1 VAAVIIG
8 PLLWAFWL
16 FRMTQLEVIGERR
29 IGTGTIAGTL
39 GFSALLIFAIL
50 KTGASFDVVDAPQYL
65 FMYVVLGLAWL
76 WVVATIFPYLG
87 LSPRDDVFERHN
99 RAAVPAVRGA
109 LVGVTLCYA
118 GGNIGDG
125 PGWWVVVFAA
135 ALATSALLLS
145 WMALTQL
152 SSVADAVTIDR
163 DPAAGIRLGA
173 FLVSG
178 GVILGRAVAGDWHSA
193 SATVADFS
201 VFLPYVLLLVIAATL
216 FERRAQPDTAKS
228 SRGNRRLRRPSVAH
242 LLDHRRRSFGDHGM
256 AHMTNPLDL
265 RSAARCRA
273 VRADEAACHLRLLQ
287 VGSAGGRRVRDSH
300 GIRS

>member
-1 VAAVIIG
+1 MSPDELIVTVAAVIVG

-39 GFSALLIFAIL
+39 GFSALLIFAVL

-118 GGNIGDG
+118 GGNIGDS

-135 ALATSALLLS
+135 ALATSVLLIS

-173 FLVSG
+173 FLVSC

-216 FERRAQPDTAKS
+216 FERRAQPTPQS
-228 SRGNRRLRRPSVAH
+228 PH
-242 LLDHRRRSFGDHGM
+242 
-256 AHMTNPLDL
+256 
-265 RSAARCRA
+265 AAI
-273 VRADEAACHLRLLQ
+273 
-287 VGSAGGRRVRDSH
+287 VGSGVLPSLIYVIIAAGALAIMGWPT
-300 GIRS
+300 

>member
-1 VAAVIIG
+1 MSPDEVIVTVAAVIVG

-16 FRMTQLEVIGERR
+16 FRMAQLEVIGERR
-29 IGTGTIAGTL
+29 IGTGTVAGAL
-39 GFSALLIFAIL
+39 AFCALLIFAVL

-76 WVVATIFPYLG
+76 WIVSMIFPYLG
-87 LSPRDDVFERHN
+87 LSPRDDMFERHN
-99 RAAVPAVRGA
+99 RATVPALRGA

-135 ALATSALLLS
+135 ALATIVLLIS

-152 SSVADAVTIDR
+152 SAVADAVTVDR

-173 FLVSG
+173 FLVSC

-201 VFLPYVLLLVIAATL
+201 AFLPYVVVLVIAATL
-216 FERRAQPDTAKS
+216 FERRAQPTPQ
-228 SRGNRRLRRPSVAH
+228 RPH
-242 LLDHRRRSFGDHGM
+242 
-256 AHMTNPLDL
+256 
-265 RSAARCRA
+265 AAI
-273 VRADEAACHLRLLQ
+273 
-287 VGSAGGRRVRDSH
+287 VGSGVLPSLVYLIIAAGALAIMGRPT
-300 GIRS
+300 